1 MHVDPSGLASAAQ
14 RIADVLAELMG
25 GDPAHPPLGAD
36 PASAGAAVRLSSAGA
51 SLVAAIG
58 EQALGL
64 AATAAQL
71 TNVSTTFEV
80 QDLYN
85 KSGLEKLGVPD
96 MVPVTGWGPPSP
108 PIPPD
113 LRPPLV
119 PPPPLPGEALATAV
133 HAGDPSAGEAFI
145 SAWT

>member
-1 MHVDPSGLASAAQ
+1 MHVDPTGLASAAQ

-36 PASAGAAVRLSSAGA
+36 PASAGAAVRLSTAGA
-51 SLVAAIG
+51 SLVAVIG

-71 TNVSTTFEV
+71 LNVTTTFV
-80 QDLYN
+80 AQDEFN

-96 MVPVTGWGPPSP
+96 MVSVTGWAP
-108 PIPPD
+108 
-113 LRPPLV
+113 
-119 PPPPLPGEALATAV
+119 
-133 HAGDPSAGEAFI
+133 I
-145 SAWT
+145 SACMTRYWPPGCQLASILCRSI